1 VAWIGPVV
9 AHGAI
14 LAAVMAV
21 VVAAGYRLAQ
31 IRGRLSERSFALWG
45 MILGTP
51 LAFYSAFGPFFSHLA
66 SFVVISL
73 FLLIWDRSRDGRRQD
88 QWILLGAL
96 LGWAACVRPQNA
108 LLGVVFLAELGGWI
122 RHRKAMPSRALWM
135 WLKGLAIAL
144 GSSLVTVMPLLI
156 SWWALY
162 GSPLALPKLEEMRWF
177 NPALGSLIFSDFHGI
192 LPWTP
197 LMGLAT
203 VGLVMLSRRDGVLGW
218 GLLGAF
224 AVQIY
229 VNAANEVWW
238 SGGSFGCRRLTD
250 VSLIVAYGLVG
261 WQKGWGLGLKR
272 RGRGVWLRAAQVV
285 ILLGMIWTTTL
296 LLAER
301 RGTLPLSRYVAF
313 SPEFLQQLPE
323 VYTQPG
329 ATVDGL
335 TRPFQAAL
343 GSGRGEVTRAPDWR
357 IGLDA
362 EPGLMPLLLR
372 ILGGLGLATFVVGMA
387 LGLRKRRPWFPE
399 KPLGRNW
406 GPGLALGSAVI
417 VSGILLISAARTPPV
432 LQQYPELKNRFP
444 ERSLILWDNMIELA
458 LYEIVRGRPDL
469 GLEAAQRAI
478 DMRPENHSGWWYR
491 AAAYRVMGNWP
502 AAAAAAQRVLI
513 LQPDHGPSL
522 ALLEQARLQ
531 RVRGIPSSMGT
542 ISGNG
547 L

>member
-1 VAWIGPVV
+1 
-9 AHGAI
+9 
-14 LAAVMAV
+14 
-21 VVAAGYRLAQ
+21 
-31 IRGRLSERSFALWG
+31 
-45 MILGTP
+45 
-51 LAFYSAFGPFFSHLA
+51 
-66 SFVVISL
+66 
-73 FLLIWDRSRDGRRQD
+73 
-88 QWILLGAL
+88 
-96 LGWAACVRPQNA
+96 
-108 LLGVVFLAELGGWI
+108 
-122 RHRKAMPSRALWM
+122 
-135 WLKGLAIAL
+135 
-144 GSSLVTVMPLLI
+144 
-156 SWWALY
+156 
-162 GSPLALPKLEEMRWF
+162 
-177 NPALGSLIFSDFHGI
+177 
-192 LPWTP
+192 
-197 LMGLAT
+197 
-203 VGLVMLSRRDGVLGW
+203 
-218 GLLGAF
+218 
-224 AVQIY
+224 
-229 VNAANEVWW
+229 
-238 SGGSFGCRRLTD
+238 
-250 VSLIVAYGLVG
+250 
-261 WQKGWGLGLKR
+261 
-272 RGRGVWLRAAQVV
+272 
-285 ILLGMIWTTTL
+285 
-296 LLAER
+296 
-301 RGTLPLSRYVAF
+301 
-313 SPEFLQQLPE
+313 
-323 VYTQPG
+323 
-329 ATVDGL
+329 
-335 TRPFQAAL
+335 
-343 GSGRGEVTRAPDWR
+343 
-357 IGLDA
+357 LDA

-502 AAAAAAQRVLI
+502 AAVAAAKRVLI